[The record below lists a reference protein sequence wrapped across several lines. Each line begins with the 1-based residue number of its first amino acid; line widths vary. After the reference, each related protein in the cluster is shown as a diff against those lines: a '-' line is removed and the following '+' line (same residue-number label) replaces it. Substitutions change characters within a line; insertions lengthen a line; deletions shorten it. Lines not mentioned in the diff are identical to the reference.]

1 VAWHG
6 LNDQELDIVALNDEE
21 LHALLRLR
29 GQLHIQ
35 EPPLQMEEA
44 SESLCEEKDIGM
56 GE

>member
-6 LNDQELDIVALNDEE
+6 LNDQQFDIVALNDEE

-29 GQLHIQ
+29 GQLNIQ
-35 EPPLQMEEA
+35 EPPLQTEEA
-44 SESLCEEKDIGM
+44 SESFLKKKDIGV